1 MEKREHY
8 HAVGGSKNQYS
19 TVNVVC
25 NFLKKLKIELS
36 YDPADP
42 LLGYISNEN
51 KNINWN
57 TYVHP
62 NVYSVW
68 FIIAKICKQPKFSSD
83 ISIKMCYMNVIYRP
97 SHTGIL
103 LSHRKITKSCHLQQA
118 DGSVRYYT

>member
-1 MEKREHY
+1 MRGYSTPVKIAIAKRQEISGGKDVEKREHY

-51 KNINWN
+51 KNIN
-57 TYVHP
+57 
-62 NVYSVW
+62 
-68 FIIAKICKQPKFSSD
+68 
-83 ISIKMCYMNVIYRP
+83 
-97 SHTGIL
+97 
-103 LSHRKITKSCHLQQA
+103 
-118 DGSVRYYT
+118 